1 MFSNRKIVLIII
13 LLITVSIA
21 AYVLLVVIPSQL
33 AEKSYEGAKQIGR
46 DISEAFRVTP
56 EITVNKTIVLQQQA
70 PILEL
75 ATLTQEFQHQYEW
88 TNTTLKSTKKI
99 KITGTF
105 DAKAGFDLN
114 QKFSI
119 RIEENKAYVTL
130 PNPQL
135 LSIESLGD
143 VKFEDEN
150 GYWNWIDEDD
160 RSQAMN
166 AFIRDAREYAATAGF
181 VNQAQQ
187 IMEKKLREILTLH
200 GKEVVIQYSETITID
215 EAK

>member
-1 MFSNRKIVLIII
+1 MFSNRKIVLITI

-33 AEKSYEGAKQIGR
+33 AEKSYKGAKQIGR
-46 DISEAFRVTP
+46 DISEVFQVTP
-56 EITVNKTIVLQQQA
+56 EITINKTIVLQQQA

-75 ATLTQEFQHQYEW
+75 ATLTQKFQHQYEW
-88 TNTTLKSTKKI
+88 INTTLKSTKKI

-119 RIEENKAYVTL
+119 RIEENKAYITL
-130 PNPQL
+130 PKPQL

-160 RSQAMN
+160 RSQAIN
-166 AFIRDAREYAATAGF
+166 AFIKDARQYAATAGF
-181 VNQAQQ
+181 VNQSQQ
-187 IMEKKLREILTLH
+187 IMEEKLREILALH

-215 EAK
+215 AVK